1 MSTADIITVISAG
14 SAAAVAIIGAV
25 FAGLHSL
32 RASNSAADAKTAA
45 RIALNQNRP
54 PAGG

>member
-1 MSTADIITVISAG
+1 MSTADIITIISAS

-45 RIALNQNRP
+45 RVVLDQKRP
-54 PAGG
+54 PVP